1 MFFCM
6 TGWWGIYSSKNEDDM
21 LWPDMIWLF
30 ILAYDVWNFEYTY
43 SNLPTHSWYCGVALL
58 LALTFAAAIWNKGD
72 WIQNR
77 ANTLAIW
84 CMFAQVIPEFQD
96 SGEFAVL
103 PVLYKNG
110 AMNPVV
116 HPGTTDPT
124 MMGVIAIL
132 SLAINVVVFAIIWKR
147 AMNKGINPYT
157 HEIFVGTKDYEEAI
171 ARAQK

>member
-1 MFFCM
+1 
-6 TGWWGIYSSKNEDDM
+6 M
-21 LWPDMIWLF
+21 LWLDMIWLF

-58 LALTFAAAIWNKGD
+58 LAPTFAAAIWNKGV

-77 ANTLAIW
+77 ANMLAIW

-96 SGEFAVL
+96 SGRFAVL

-110 AMNPVV
+110 VMNPAV
-116 HPGTTDPT
+116 HPGAADPT
-124 MMGVIAIL
+124 MMGVITIL
-132 SLAINVVVFAIIWKR
+132 SLVINVVVFAIIWKR
-147 AMNKGINPYT
+147 ATSKGINPYT
-157 HEIFVGTKDYEEAI
+157 HEVFVGIKDYEEAM